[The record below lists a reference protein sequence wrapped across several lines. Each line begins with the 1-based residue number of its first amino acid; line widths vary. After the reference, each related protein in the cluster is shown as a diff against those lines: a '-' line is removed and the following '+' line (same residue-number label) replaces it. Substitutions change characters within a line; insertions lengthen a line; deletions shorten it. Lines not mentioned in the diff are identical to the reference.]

1 MTKNSSL
8 TKTLLEKIVLHK
20 KWKPVDGL
28 LMHPFYNEKQKV
40 RLKSPDAS
48 WVPVL
53 DDPLTAAY
61 LLSIYLSEGGA
72 VSFDGSLY
80 VTPHMSGAHLG
91 EVMVESLCS
100 LWGLL

>member
-1 MTKNSSL
+1 MTNLCSRTEEL
-8 TKTLLEKIVLHK
+8 VEKLVLHK

-28 LMHPFYNEKQKV
+28 LMHPFYNKKQKV
-40 RLKSPDAS
+40 RVKKPDAS
-48 WVPVL
+48 WIPVL
-53 DDPLTAAY
+53 EDPLTASY
-61 LLSIYLSEGGA
+61 LLSIYLKEGGV